1 MDTLQDPTLGLLIEV
16 ASNWTASTLK
26 TVMMRADV
34 FRFGSTD
41 DKANKQ
47 EILRARLL
55 GAQRA
60 ARGGDASAHRALLDF
75 VLQFLTGSRTD
86 PEDPPPWFG
95 ELREAL
101 LGDGY
106 ELAWKHAVDDVV
118 DARNVFSRPHET
130 RVEYELRPTDAGPV
144 PLGPEITALEK
155 ELEDRGYRVALNHY
169 HQAVDSFSQHRYEAS
184 NSQLRAMFE
193 DLLVQLAEAHTDFSK
208 PSDQGGGGQALG
220 KLIGTPS
227 LGPRAG
233 GNLLQGLWQMS
244 HSDGSHPGQS
254 NADETRFRLQVVTAA
269 ARLLLHRFPSVA

>member
-1 MDTLQDPTLGLLIEV
+1 MPLPTAGDRKGAPLQIEKIQV
-16 ASNWTASTLK
+16 AP
-26 TVMMRADV
+26 
-34 FRFGSTD
+34 
-41 DKANKQ
+41 
-47 EILRARLL
+47 I
-55 GAQRA
+55 
-60 ARGGDASAHRALLDF
+60 
-75 VLQFLTGSRTD
+75 
-86 PEDPPPWFG
+86 
-95 ELREAL
+95 
-101 LGDGY
+101 
-106 ELAWKHAVDDVV
+106 KHAVDDVV

-233 GNLLQGLWQMS
+233 GKIDS
-244 HSDGSHPGQS
+244 
-254 NADETRFRLQVVTAA
+254 R
-269 ARLLLHRFPSVA
+269 PSTSFCRSVPSPSL